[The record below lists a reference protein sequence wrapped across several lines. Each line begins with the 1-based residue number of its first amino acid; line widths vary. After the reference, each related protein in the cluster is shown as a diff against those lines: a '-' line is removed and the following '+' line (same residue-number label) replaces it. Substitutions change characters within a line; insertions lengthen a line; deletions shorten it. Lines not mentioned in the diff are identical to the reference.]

1 MTFKETLDQT
11 NEETTLSRR
20 QQCVCGDGLQII
32 NQNSALSQSII
43 VINLENSLFTYFS
56 DSGVQMK

>member
-1 MTFKETLDQT
+1 MTFKKTLDQT

-20 QQCVCGDGLQII
+20 QQCVCADGLQII